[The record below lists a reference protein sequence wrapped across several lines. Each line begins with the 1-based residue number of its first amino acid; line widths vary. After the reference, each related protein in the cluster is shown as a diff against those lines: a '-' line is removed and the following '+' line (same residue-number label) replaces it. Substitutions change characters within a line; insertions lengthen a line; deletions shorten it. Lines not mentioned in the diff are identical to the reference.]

1 MLMRALHRLVVDL
14 GSRVSPGL
22 LVASL
27 LALNVAWLLILGALD
42 AQFWQVTGYPLPD
55 LQNDLAPETMMTPAR
70 FLNQVSS
77 YSQEA
82 RTLYWAFFILDNI
95 MPQLSFG
102 AFALLWVV
110 LLRHMPWRWA
120 ARLLASPLLLI
131 PLGVGLF
138 DWVENVAYV
147 WVISQ
152 PTDQNVLAVLY
163 VSLVA
168 KWIKGACVMLTMFGT
183 LPLLGAFLVVALRQR
198 RRLPAGP
205 PTP

>member
-1 MLMRALHRLVVDL
+1 MRPVHHFVVDL
-14 GSRVSPGL
+14 GRRASPGL

-27 LALNVAWLLILGALD
+27 FALNLAWVLILGAFD
-42 AQFWQVTGYPLPD
+42 AQFRQVTGYPLPD
-55 LQNDLAPETMMTPAR
+55 LQNDLRSETVMTPAR
-70 FLNQVSS
+70 FLEQATS
-77 YSQEA
+77 YTQEA

-102 AFALLWVV
+102 AFALLWVI
-110 LLRHMPWRWA
+110 LLCRLPWDWA
-120 ARLLASPLLLI
+120 RALLASPFILI

-152 PTDQNVLAVLY
+152 PAAPNVLAVLY

-168 KWIKGACVMLTMFGT
+168 KWIKAACVMLTMFGT
-183 LPLLGAFLVVALRQR
+183 WPLLGAFLVAALNR
-198 RRLPAGP
+198 RRRAPSPGG
-205 PTP
+205 TG

>member
-1 MLMRALHRLVVDL
+1 MRSVHRLIVNL
-14 GSRVSPGL
+14 GGLVNPGL

-27 LALNVAWLLILGALD
+27 LMLNIAWVLILGAFD
-42 AQFWQVTGYPLPD
+42 AQFRQMTGYPLPD
-55 LQNDLAPETMMTPAR
+55 LQNDLAPETIMTPAR
-70 FLNQVSS
+70 FLEQATS
-77 YSQEA
+77 YTQEA

-110 LLRHMPWRWA
+110 LLRRMPWSWA
-120 ARLLASPLLLI
+120 SRLLARPLLLI
-131 PLGVGLF
+131 PLGVGFF

-152 PTDQNVLAVLY
+152 PAEPNVLAVLA
-163 VSLVA
+163 VGLVA
-168 KWIKGACVMLTMFGT
+168 KWIKGVSVMLTMFGT
-183 LPLLGAFLVVALRQR
+183 WSLLGAFLVAALRQR
-198 RRLPAGP
+198 RRAQVTP